1 MAKKSKKQTKEY
13 IPEGMSRKDFADAEY
28 RKKTTI
34 AFGCILLVFVI
45 GIVAFISVAG
55 YNTNQENKRFEAIK
69 ANYIAERDQVLAD
82 LQEIEA
88 NGGSYEDKRSVK
100 IELTDDT
107 FSYWIYD
114 LDESYQGDRESD
126 SYGSFSGAEIHLQ
139 GMFVTREYPGNVI
152 QYWVYR
158 KHAHEEGDGHDHDHA
173 HDSEDVAPEV
183 SEMIPIEVIFEDDVE
198 IPADGTWVDIVGI
211 VGPDSTKNLSG
222 VREAK
227 MTIMDAPGTE
237 YIE

>member
-1 MAKKSKKQTKEY
+1 MAKKPKKQTKEY
-13 IPEGMSRKDFADAEY
+13 IPEGMSRKDYADAEY

-34 AFGCILLVFVI
+34 AFGCILLAFLI
-45 GIVAFISVAG
+45 GIVAFIFVAW
-55 YNTNQENKRFEAIK
+55 YNNEQENKRFEAIE
-69 ANYIAERDQVLAD
+69 AAYYEERDQVLAD
-82 LQEIEA
+82 LQEIDA
-88 NGGSYEDKRSVK
+88 NGGSFEDKRSVK
-100 IELTDDT
+100 IELTDDN

-126 SYGSFSGAEIHLQ
+126 SYGCFGGAEIHLQ
-139 GMFVTREYPGNVI
+139 GMFVTREYPGDVI

-158 KHAHEEGDGHDHDHA
+158 KHSHDENSDHA
-173 HDSEDVAPEV
+173 HDHGSENVDAEI
-183 SEMIPIEVIFEDDVE
+183 SEMIPIEVIFDDDVE
-198 IPADGTWVDIVGI
+198 IPEDGTWVDIVGV

-227 MTIMDAPGTE
+227 MTVMDKPGTE